1 MSSPHDPS
9 QEPERAGQLLREE
22 QALSGNNAYEA
33 AIDRLIGTALGRIR
47 IFDRSLNRGYN
58 ASLRTEALRRF
69 LLAGKANRIE
79 IVVHDPARIHAEC
92 PRLVALQR
100 HFAHA
105 ISIYRTQSPARA
117 VYDPFC
123 VVDGSHYARRF
134 HFDSPRGVLVLND
147 PEGAGVLVQ
156 RFAEIWEVSQPA
168 VTATT
173 LGL

>member
-1 MSSPHDPS
+1 MSSSHDGPPDPGRS
-9 QEPERAGQLLREE
+9 AQVLREE
-22 QALSGNNAYEA
+22 HPLSGNNAYEA
-33 AIDRLIGTALGRIR
+33 AIDRVIGTALGRIR
-47 IFDRSLNRGYN
+47 IFDRNLNRSYN
-58 ASLRTEALRRF
+58 AIARTEALRRF
-69 LLAGKANRIE
+69 LLAGKANRID
-79 IVVHDPARIHAEC
+79 IVVHDPGRIRAEC

-105 ISIYRTQSPARA
+105 ISIHRTQSPARG

-123 VVDGSHYARRF
+123 IVDGSHYARRF

-147 PEGAGVLVQ
+147 PEGAGLLVQ

-168 VTATT
+168 VTGTT